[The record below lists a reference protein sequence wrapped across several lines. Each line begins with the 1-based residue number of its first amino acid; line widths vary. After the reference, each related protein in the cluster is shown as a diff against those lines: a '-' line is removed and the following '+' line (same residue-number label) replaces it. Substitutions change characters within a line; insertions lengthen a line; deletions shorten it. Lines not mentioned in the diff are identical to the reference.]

1 MLKKN
6 QKKGAF
12 YSTKE
17 SVPWKWRERT
27 PEKQTSDV
35 DPKVK
40 NIISKARFAYSGLS
54 EQIQNMNDRIS
65 MLESKPDPNQ
75 EKTLV
80 IITTLNKILIYTLYN
95 ITFYTNKIFVRLLVK
110 RLNANTLNQRH
121 FQFEISHS

>member
-1 MLKKN
+1 M
-6 QKKGAF
+6 
-12 YSTKE
+12 
-17 SVPWKWRERT
+17 
-27 PEKQTSDV
+27 